1 MTRRCSSKPGKPF
14 KGGNQMSELSE
25 SGTPETPE
33 NKPFVAPCRTLEM
46 AAPLRWLRLGWQ
58 DLTRAPRLSLSYG
71 LVLAALSALIAALT
85 WRFGAIALYVGLATG
100 FVFIGPALAV
110 GLYSISRQ
118 LAKGREPVMG
128 YCLREGW
135 HHIRE
140 LLVLGIILLVV
151 LLVWARAAAT
161 VHVFFPAESNPELSR
176 MLLFL
181 GIGSAVGAVFAAI
194 VFSASAFSLPMIMD
208 RKTDSITA
216 VVTSVNAVLRNKK
229 PMFLWAGL
237 IGLSVV
243 LGFATALVGFIV
255 LLPVIGHATW
265 HAYQE
270 TIDASE
276 WPLNEAEENA

>member
-1 MTRRCSSKPGKPF
+1 
-14 KGGNQMSELSE
+14 MSELSE
-25 SGTPETPE
+25 SGMPESPE

-46 AAPLRWLRLGWQ
+46 TAPLRWLRLGWQ

-71 LVLAALSALIAALT
+71 LVLAALSALIAAFT

-161 VHVFFPAESNPELSR
+161 VHVFFPAESNPELSQ

-208 RKTDSITA
+208 RRTDSITA
-216 VVTSVNAVLRNKK
+216 VVSSVNAVLRNKK
-229 PMFLWAGL
+229 PMLLWAAL

-243 LGFATALVGFIV
+243 LGFATALIGFIV

-270 TIDASE
+270 AIDASE
-276 WPLNEAEENA
+276 WPLNEAEEDA